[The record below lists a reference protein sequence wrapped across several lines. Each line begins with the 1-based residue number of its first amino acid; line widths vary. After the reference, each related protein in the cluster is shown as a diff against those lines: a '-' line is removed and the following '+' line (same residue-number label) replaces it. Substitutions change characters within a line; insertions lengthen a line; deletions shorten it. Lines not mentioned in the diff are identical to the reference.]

1 MTSNVAYALALGLL
15 VGCTPST
22 TVVSSPGPSGGL
34 PEGISVTGVGE
45 AHGPPTIAKVT
56 IGVETRAVGAS
67 EAIGTA
73 NQRMQAVLAALTG
86 AGVAASDMQTNNL
99 SLSYER
105 TNFAP
110 PEPPTP
116 LPAAPPAKAGGP
128 AKADA
133 GVTRAE
139 AAPAPAP
146 ASLPEG
152 FYRASNTVSVTIREL
167 PKIGQILGAATT
179 AGADEMLGVEFRIE
193 DTRALE
199 VKARELAVADAKAR
213 AERLAQLSGV
223 KLGRPISIIEGSGGA
238 PPPSCGYEFRAAAMN
253 KVPVEGGSLTVQT
266 QVQVVYE
273 LAK

>member
-1 MTSNVAYALALGLL
+1 MTSNVVYALAVGFLI
-15 VGCTPST
+15 GCTPST
-22 TVVSSPGPSGGL
+22 TVVNSPGPSGGL

-67 EAIGTA
+67 EAIGNA
-73 NQRMQAVLAALTG
+73 NQRMQAVLAALTQ
-86 AGVAASDMQTNNL
+86 AGVAGADVQTNNL

-105 TNFAP
+105 TSYAP
-110 PEPPTP
+110 PEPPP
-116 LPAAPPAKAGGP
+116 PVPATTAPGKP
-128 AKADA
+128 
-133 GVTRAE
+133 GVPSKTEATATRAE
-139 AAPAPAP
+139 PAP

-152 FYRASNTVSVTIREL
+152 FYRASNTVSVTIRDL

-179 AGADEMLGVEFRIE
+179 AGADEMLGIEFRIE
-193 DTRALE
+193 DTSALE
-199 VKARELAVADAKAR
+199 TKARELAVADAKLR

-223 KLGRPISIIEGSGGA
+223 KLGRPVSIIESNAGHS
-238 PPPSCGYEFRAAAMN
+238 PPSYGYEMRAAAMN

>member
-1 MTSNVAYALALGLL
+1 MTSNAAYALLLGL
-15 VGCTPST
+15 VIGCTPT
-22 TVVSSPGPSGGL
+22 THVVNSPGPSGGL

-67 EAIGTA
+67 EAIGNA
-73 NQRMQAVLAALTG
+73 NQRMQAVLAALTQ
-86 AGVAASDMQTNNL
+86 AGVASADVQTNNL

-105 TNFAP
+105 TSYAP
-110 PEPPTP
+110 PEPPPPVP
-116 LPAAPPAKAGGP
+116 LPAPGKPGAPSKTETTA
-128 AKADA
+128 
-133 GVTRAE
+133 TRAE
-139 AAPAPAP
+139 QAP

-152 FYRASNTVSVTIREL
+152 FYRASNTVSVTIRDL

-179 AGADEMLGVEFRIE
+179 AGADEMLGIEFRIE
-193 DTRALE
+193 DTSALE
-199 VKARELAVADAKAR
+199 TKARELAVADAKLR

-223 KLGRPISIIEGSGGA
+223 KLGRPISIIESSAGHS
-238 PPPSCGYEFRAAAMN
+238 PPSYGYEMRAAAMS

>member
-1 MTSNVAYALALGLL
+1 VN
-15 VGCTPST
+15 
-22 TVVSSPGPSGGL
+22 SPGASGGL

-45 AHGPPTIAKVT
+45 ANGPPTIAKVT

-67 EAIGTA
+67 EAIGNA
-73 NQRMQAVLAALTG
+73 NQRMQAVLAALTQ
-86 AGVAASDMQTNNL
+86 AGVASADVQTNNL

-105 TNFAP
+105 TSYAP
-110 PEPPTP
+110 PEPPPPVPATTP
-116 LPAAPPAKAGGP
+116 GKPGGP
-128 AKADA
+128 SK
-133 GVTRAE
+133 TE
-139 AAPAPAP
+139 AAP

-152 FYRASNTVSVTIREL
+152 FYRASNTVSVTIRDL

-179 AGADEMLGVEFRIE
+179 AGADEMLGIEFRIE
-193 DTRALE
+193 DTSALE
-199 VKARELAVADAKAR
+199 TKARELAVADAKLR

-223 KLGRPISIIEGSGGA
+223 KLGRPVSIIESNAGHS
-238 PPPSCGYEFRAAAMN
+238 PPSYGYEMRAAAMN

>member
-1 MTSNVAYALALGLL
+1 MTSNVAYALVLGLL
-15 VGCTPST
+15 IGCTPST
-22 TVVSSPGPSGGL
+22 TVVNSPGASGGL

-67 EAIGTA
+67 EAIGNA
-73 NQRMQAVLAALTG
+73 NQRMQAVLAALTQ
-86 AGVAASDMQTNNL
+86 AGVAGADVQTNNL

-105 TNFAP
+105 TSYAP
-110 PEPPTP
+110 PEPPPPVPATTP
-116 LPAAPPAKAGGP
+116 GKPGGP
-128 AKADA
+128 SKTEAT
-133 GVTRAE
+133 GTRAE
-139 AAPAPAP
+139 AGP

-152 FYRASNTVSVTIREL
+152 FYRASNTVSVTIRDL

-179 AGADEMLGVEFRIE
+179 AGADEMLGIEFRIE
-193 DTRALE
+193 DTSALE
-199 VKARELAVADAKAR
+199 TKARELAVADAKLR

-223 KLGRPISIIEGSGGA
+223 KLGRPVSIIESNAGHS
-238 PPPSCGYEFRAAAMN
+238 PPSYGYEMRAAAMN

>member
-1 MTSNVAYALALGLL
+1 MTSNVAYALVLGLL
-15 VGCTPST
+15 IGCTPST
-22 TVVSSPGPSGGL
+22 TVVKSPGPSGGL

-67 EAIGTA
+67 EAIGNA
-73 NQRMQAVLAALTG
+73 NQRMQAVLAALTQ
-86 AGVAASDMQTNNL
+86 AGVAGADVQTNNL

-105 TNFAP
+105 TSYAP
-110 PEPPTP
+110 PEPPPPPVPATTP
-116 LPAAPPAKAGGP
+116 GKP
-128 AKADA
+128 
-133 GVTRAE
+133 GVPSKTETTATRAE
-139 AAPAPAP
+139 AAP

-152 FYRASNTVSVTIREL
+152 FYRASNTVSVTIRDL

-179 AGADEMLGVEFRIE
+179 AGADEMLGIEFRIE
-193 DTRALE
+193 DTSALE
-199 VKARELAVADAKAR
+199 TKARELAVTDAKLR

-223 KLGRPISIIEGSGGA
+223 KLGRPISIIESSAGHS
-238 PPPSCGYEFRAAAMN
+238 PPSYGYEMRAAAMN